1 MTSHEKPDSPGPK
14 QYFSFE
20 EAFDRLGKTVES
32 LESGGLTLESATA
45 LYEEGMSLVEMCN
58 QLLNTAELRVRRLK
72 AAYSQHLS
80 ESEDGSNGETD
91 EEE

>member
-1 MTSHEKPDSPGPK
+1 MTSPEKLCSPGSE
-14 QYFSFE
+14 QGLSFE

-45 LYEEGMSLVEMCN
+45 LYEEGMRLVELCN
-58 QLLNTAELRVRRLK
+58 QLLSTAELRVRRLK
-72 AAYSQHLS
+72 AAYSQHFS
-80 ESEDGSNGETD
+80 ESEAGSNGETD